1 MKIIPKFQQG
11 GFASFFTSYQPAQQ
25 PAQRASQSQAASAS
39 QPSKSS
45 EKETGKLTEKDL
57 FQMLE
62 KVDALPNELAE
73 LGNSLL
79 GMLEFDRLTGNT
91 SDIATAY
98 IQNLMKVKTY
108 SSNKKA
114 FDETIKNANENGIM
128 GEYAIDLDGRLVVQK
143 KDSGELDSVT
153 LEKFAQN
160 QDKYTPLTNSNLAW
174 LRSNS
179 KSFIS
184 KNKIF
189 DIINNGMSFEIFQ
202 DLVDKAKA
210 SLGTTDLTHKSQIN
224 ATTTQEAMKGLQ
236 VLQQLS
242 QTASIEALGGISV
255 KGLYDYELIT
265 KDQTKQINSLI
276 SYMQRVLPKN
286 AKTWASIK
294 TNILDSDKALESLL
308 LQYLGSSQNISYSFN
323 IDLTKTEKDLFG
335 DKEKSKKSSSES
347 GFDKFQQNVPSQ
359 FIAGYGEKQNFII
372 NPGSQYS
379 LKIMSNTLP
388 LTNAE
393 GKNLGT
399 MCTLFEVAQGEW
411 GGSLDWN
418 NVTMGGRKIS
428 SDYFNQV
435 LLSDGYAHS
444 IDYPVLPDGNPDLR
458 PKTLAHRQKAEDELK
473 KIGVDINDPESV
485 MANKEKVS
493 QILESN
499 QLPAMF
505 DKDGRYII
513 GAWKRFAVINAIA
526 DNEILGVDPID
537 RDVPILK
544 PITDDNRLDQRD
556 RVLTEKLKVRYKTDH
571 NWISW
576 NNDTVYEGTLWIPL
590 YTDQFNALAGSGSKI
605 KPEEAVQLEIQQQV
619 KDILSNYNN
628 PGAF

>member
-11 GFASFFTSYQPAQQ
+11 GFSSFFTSYQPAQQ
-25 PAQRASQSQAASAS
+25 PAQRASQSQAARAS
-39 QPSKSS
+39 QPSGSS

-444 IDYPVLPDGNPDLR
+444 IDYPVLPDGSPDLR

>member
-79 GMLEFDRLTGNT
+79 EMLEFDRLTGNT

-335 DKEKSKKSSSES
+335 DKEKSKKSSSEPD
-347 GFDKFQQNVPSQ
+347 FDKFQQNVPSQ

-444 IDYPVLPDGNPDLR
+444 IDYPVLPDGSPDLR